1 MHDAAGGSARGKCLR
16 EAKCATRVWREAR
29 VCGRRREPKSAT
41 RVCAKCA
48 TRVCADT
55 EDRRSGLA
63 CDMVWCSRRR
73 ARGGGAAS
81 VLQEAVERERE
92 RERERGGG
100 ACPDFAMPAV
110 CQERFYLLFRSWFG
124 LACKYCEVCKFR
136 PERTVAWARG
146 RASGR

>member
-1 MHDAAGGSARGKCLR
+1 M
-16 EAKCATRVWREAR
+16 
-29 VCGRRREPKSAT
+29 SAT

-92 RERERGGG
+92 RERERE
-100 ACPDFAMPAV
+100 AV
-110 CQERFYLLFRSWFG
+110 ARALISPCQRYAKSVFIYCFEAG
-124 LACKYCEVCKFR
+124 LA
-136 PERTVAWARG
+136 
-146 RASGR
+146 